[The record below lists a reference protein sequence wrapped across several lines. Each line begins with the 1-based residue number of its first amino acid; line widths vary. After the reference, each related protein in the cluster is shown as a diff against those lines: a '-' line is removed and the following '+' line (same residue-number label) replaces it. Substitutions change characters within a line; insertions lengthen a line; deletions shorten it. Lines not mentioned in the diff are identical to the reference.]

1 MSPLIA
7 ALSRLLP
14 EKQLITD
21 PLRRLAYGTDASFYR
36 LIPEVIAVVERE
48 DEVQAVLSA
57 ARTHRRPLTFRA
69 AGTSLSGQ
77 AITDGVLVLIGEGF
91 ATCDIAPDAWTVRLG
106 PGIIGGEVNARL
118 APLGR
123 KIGPDP
129 ASINTCKIGGI
140 AANNASGMC
149 CGTAQNS
156 YRTLAGLRV
165 VLADGAVL
173 DTEEPRS
180 IDKVTETH

>member
-48 DEVQAVLSA
+48 DEVLAVLRV
-57 ARTHRRPLTFRA
+57 ARRHRRPLTFRA

-77 AITDGVLVLIGEGF
+77 AITE
-91 ATCDIAPDAWTVRLG
+91 
-106 PGIIGGEVNARL
+106 
-118 APLGR
+118 
-123 KIGPDP
+123 
-129 ASINTCKIGGI
+129 
-140 AANNASGMC
+140 
-149 CGTAQNS
+149 
-156 YRTLAGLRV
+156 
-165 VLADGAVL
+165 
-173 DTEEPRS
+173 
-180 IDKVTETH
+180 